1 MSNHPSQ
8 AQLPKSTMGQMTAT
22 DNYLRSVAPTAHSF
36 STVFAQATAA
46 APSTFVIVPGD
57 QNDTDIETDQS

>member
-8 AQLPKSTMGQMTAT
+8 AQLPKSAMGQMSAT
-22 DNYLRSVAPTAHSF
+22 DSYLRSVASTTHPF
-36 STVFAQATAA
+36 STVFAQAIAA